1 MQQNYKIVFFQS
13 SKPDQRND
21 IVIES
26 MEMAGIRQ
34 HAFCEAERA
43 QLQSELQKERDNAKH
58 QEKLRATY
66 ATRKCAEKKKWLA
79 EIRRLQDEQKSAEK
93 DLNLFERMLVE
104 KDRKIRQLEIIL
116 DEKDEK
122 FRQLQGQNQE
132 LVNYLITLKDQLD
145 NMIPHN

>member
-13 SKPDQRND
+13 SMPDQRND
-21 IVIES
+21 IVVES

-43 QLQSELQKERDNAKH
+43 KLQSELQKERDKVKH

-66 ATRKCAEKKKWLA
+66 QTRKCAEKKKWLA

-104 KDRKIRQLEIIL
+104 KDRKIRQLEITL
-116 DEKDEK
+116 EEKEEK
-122 FRQLQGQNQE
+122 VLQLQNQNHD